1 MTIAPGAAQSFVFG
15 ITPSAELS
23 AAEVALQF
31 QCASA
36 PEAASVVG
44 LNTLLFSASSA
55 PVPDLIALVATT
67 TNNGVMELGGNT
79 GFFAAATINVGSAA
93 TITVQADVGGA
104 NLPMTL
110 SLCQT
115 DPETSVC
122 INPAVPSTEPV
133 TVEIVDGGS
142 PTFAVFA
149 TASGS
154 IPLDPARSR
163 VFLLF
168 SDELGEVRGATSVAV
183 QN

>member
-1 MTIAPGAAQSFVFG
+1 MSGSQQQRQQQGQWCQQGSG
-15 ITPSAELS
+15 SAS
-23 AAEVALQF
+23 AAA
-31 QCASA
+31 ASA
-36 PEAASVVG
+36 AA
-44 LNTLLFSASSA
+44 
-55 PVPDLIALVATT
+55 PQR
-67 TNNGVMELGGNT
+67 
-79 GFFAAATINVGSAA
+79 
-93 TITVQADVGGA
+93 TVQVGM
-104 NLPMTL
+104 NT
-110 SLCQT
+110 
-115 DPETSVC
+115 
-122 INPAVPSTEPV
+122 AVPSTEPV